1 MPERKCVSY
10 KLLVGLEVH
19 VQLATRTKMFTGVA
33 NASGSLRVGEVPP
46 EPNSAVD
53 PVILGL
59 PGVLPVINKKAVEYS
74 VMAGLAMGCEIAKY
88 TKWDRKSYYYP
99 DLPKNYQISQ
109 YDLPLCGP
117 GTFEIEGADGQLLS
131 VRIRRAHLEEDAG
144 KLLHEAPGGYA
155 IDGSIVD
162 LNRAGTPLL
171 EIVTEPD
178 LHTPKDVALFGAEL
192 QKLVQFLGISE
203 GQMQLGH
210 MRFEPNI
217 NVHITD
223 ADGKIF
229 KTAITEI
236 KNLNSF
242 SVLEKATAYE
252 VQRQIRTWEQTGDLG
267 RKSTYGWDDQTETTF
282 MQRTKEEADDY
293 RYFADPDLVAVEVS
307 DAWLTELKSQIGEL
321 PRARRQRYVL
331 TLGLNE
337 KDAATLAGDKATGDL
352 FDAIV
357 SGGAEPKRASSLI
370 EAIREIATTAGKRI
384 GDVGVRADF
393 VAGVARLVADG
404 KLAASKEIAKQVIGA
419 GLSNGTLTA
428 DAAATSLGLI
438 QSTDTA
444 GGSPRGRS
452 RARRRPSACRSTC
465 SRPGRTP
472 PARRPRARGRP
483 RCGTRPGRQ
492 TSPSAQPKALRS
504 SPPR

>member
-1 MPERKCVSY
+1 MSERKCVSY
-10 KLLVGLEVH
+10 RLLVGLEIH
-19 VQLATRTKMFTGVA
+19 VQLATKTKMFTGVA
-33 NASGSLRVGEVPP
+33 NASGSLRVGEAPP

-59 PGVLPVINKKAVEYS
+59 PGVLPVINKRAVEYS
-74 VMAGLAMGCEIAKY
+74 ILAGLAMGCEIAKY

-109 YDLPLCGP
+109 YDLPLCGT
-117 GTFEIEGADGQLLS
+117 GTFEIEDEHGKLLP

-223 ADGKIF
+223 ADGNVW

-252 VQRQIRTWEQTGDLG
+252 AQRQIKTWEQTGDLG

-293 RYFADPDLVAVEVS
+293 RYFADPDLVAVEVD
-307 DAWLTELKSQIGEL
+307 DAWLMELKSQIGEL
-321 PRARRQRYVL
+321 PRARRQRYVAK
-331 TLGLNE
+331 LGLNE

-352 FDAIV
+352 FDGIV
-357 SGGAEPKRASSLI
+357 AGGAEAKRASSLI
-370 EAIREIATTAGKRI
+370 EAIREVASAQGKRI
-384 GDVGVRADF
+384 GDLGIAPAF
-393 VAGVARLVADG
+393 LSELAQLVTQG
-404 KLAASKEIAKQVIGA
+404 KLAASKEIAKQVVSHKLMNPPSINSSA
-419 GLSNGTLTA
+419 EEI
-428 DAAATSLGLI
+428 ATQLGLI

-444 GGSPRGRS
+444 GVD
-452 RARRRPSACRSTC
+452 AAIDAVLAMN
-465 SRPGRTP
+465 P
-472 PARRPRARGRP
+472 PALADFKAGKQTAIGALVGMTMKQAKGLNAKVVQERLRAKIG
-483 RCGTRPGRQ
+483 G
-492 TSPSAQPKALRS
+492 
-504 SPPR
+504 